1 MEQIENHMVIGDY
14 YADRERQYDP
24 DVVTADECHHTYKCD
39 SCNLLAWCEDRK
51 DISECKLCGDTFLEE
66 DLFEG
71 ICKECLAEY
80 VDPQTVK
87 EYAKDIEK
95 RAAYTWESLF
105 ETYFSDPSK
114 PYDRCNIN
122 HVSETLKD
130 RLMLQ
135 IVREYNDD
143 AMLEKYG
150 KEGRFHSKA
159 KLVAWV
165 GEDEVAWDDFAA
177 WLVEKK
183 GVLKTC

>member
-24 DVVTADECHHTYKCD
+24 DVVTDDECNHTYKCD
-39 SCNLLAWCEDRK
+39 SCNLWAWCEDRK
-51 DISECKLCGDTFLEE
+51 DISECKICGDTFLEE

-71 ICKECLAEY
+71 ICKDCLAEY

-87 EYAKDIEK
+87 EYAEDLVSKHTE
-95 RAAYTWESLF
+95 YVWESLF
-105 ETYFSDPSK
+105 DEYFSEPD
-114 PYDRCNIN
+114 DRCQIER
-122 HVSETLKD
+122 VSETLKD
-130 RLMLQ
+130 RLMTQ
-135 IVREYNDD
+135 IMREFNWDKLGD
-143 AMLEKYG
+143 T
-150 KEGRFHSKA
+150 FHSKA

-165 GEDEVAWDDFAA
+165 GEDEVAWGDFAD